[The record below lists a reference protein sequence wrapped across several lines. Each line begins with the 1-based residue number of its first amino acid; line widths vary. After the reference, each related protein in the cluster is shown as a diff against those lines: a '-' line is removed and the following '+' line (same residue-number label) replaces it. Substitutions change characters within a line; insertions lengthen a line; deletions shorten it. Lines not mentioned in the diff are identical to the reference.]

1 MQIASFQN
9 KATENIY
16 SCKPA
21 KGISLKLQRVARRKI
36 RHIEAASVLSDLK
49 SPPGNRL
56 EKLKD
61 HRAGQYSIRVNDR
74 YRIYFEFL
82 DDKAHNVEFVDYH
95 DENRRGR

>member
-1 MQIASFQN
+1 MQISTFKD

-16 SCKPA
+16 RGKQA
-21 KGISLKLQRVARRKI
+21 KGISSQVQRIARRKI
-36 RHIEAASVLSDLK
+36 RHIEAADVLSDLK

-74 YRIYFEFL
+74 YRICFEFF